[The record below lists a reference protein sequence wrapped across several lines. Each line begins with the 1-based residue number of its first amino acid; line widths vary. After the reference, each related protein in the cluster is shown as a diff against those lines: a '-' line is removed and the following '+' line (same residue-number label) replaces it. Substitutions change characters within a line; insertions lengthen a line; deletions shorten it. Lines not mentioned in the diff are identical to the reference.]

1 MVKSRSGRS
10 KKRRFTGNRY
20 TIRATINEKDETSE
34 LISTESASAKKLESS
49 HTSLEIFSERLFET
63 SKDNRIVSWTTLISF
78 FAIVCCPD
86 CYSQGLELIED
97 SVSGLCSHMNLKCK
111 NCSFFK
117 GFPTTEKMKG
127 SCLINSSI
135 VLGLRILG
143 KGFSAGKK
151 LCAFLGLPFLS
162 KLAFRNQERKLLKA
176 TKRVAQENINAALS
190 EIKGSNSFTKCGISI
205 DGTWQRR
212 GYSSLNGCVSA
223 ISVDTG
229 KNLDIEVMTQYCHI
243 CAKGNSQSSKH
254 VCSNYKGSAGN
265 MEVVGAYRI
274 FERSNVRNVEYNE
287 YYGDGDSKGYE
298 SVKNFYGI
306 NTVTKLECIGHVQK
320 RVGGGCVN
328 YKKKTTKG
336 LGGKNKLTD
345 KLIDRIQNYYG
356 IAIRNNVGNLQKMMS
371 SVIAAF
377 FHCVSGKN
385 NSLHGQ
391 CPKGSESW
399 CRYQRAKAA
408 GSPLKE
414 IEQGLPNKIINQ
426 IKPTYLKL
434 GNETLLKKCLHGKTQ
449 ICNESYNN
457 ILWNIV
463 PKNIFIGLETFR
475 LGALLAL
482 ILYNS
487 GYAGILSVIRNVNGS
502 LPESVAQELLKF
514 DKQRISTSLRHSLP
528 IAKLSRKKKRKA
540 ARKTKSTKDEKTE
553 GLVYSYGG
561 F

>member
-1 MVKSRSGRS
+1 MAKSRSGRS

-20 TIRATINEKDETSE
+20 TIRATINENDETSE
-34 LISTESASAKKLESS
+34 LNSTESASAKKLESS
-49 HTSLEIFSERLFET
+49 HTSLEIFSESLFET
-63 SKDNRIVSWTTLISF
+63 SKDNIIVSWTTLISF

-97 SVSGLCSHMNLKCK
+97 SISGLCSHMNLKCK

-135 VLGLRILG
+135 VLGLRIIG

-162 KLAFRNQERKLLKA
+162 KLAFRNQERKQLKA
-176 TKRVAQENINAALS
+176 TERVAQENINAALT

-229 KNLDIEVMTQYCHI
+229 KILDIEVMTQYCHI

-274 FERSNVRNVEYNE
+274 FERSNVRNVQYNE
-287 YYGDGDSKGYE
+287 YYGDRDSKGNE

-320 RVGGGCVN
+320 RVGGRLHQL
-328 YKKKTTKG
+328 KKRRK
-336 LGGKNKLTD
+336 
-345 KLIDRIQNYYG
+345 
-356 IAIRNNVGNLQKMMS
+356 
-371 SVIAAF
+371 
-377 FHCVSGKN
+377 
-385 NSLHGQ
+385 
-391 CPKGSESW
+391 CPEGSESW

-434 GNETLLKKCLHGKTQ
+434 CNETLLKKCLH
-449 ICNESYNN
+449 
-457 ILWNIV
+457 
-463 PKNIFIGLETFR
+463 
-475 LGALLAL
+475 AL

-514 DKQRISTSLRHSLP
+514 DKQRTSTSLRHSLP
-528 IAKLSRKKKRKA
+528 IAKLSRKKKKEKQLGKQKVLRMKKQKA
-540 ARKTKSTKDEKTE
+540 
-553 GLVYSYGG
+553 
-561 F
+561 

>member
-1 MVKSRSGRS
+1 MAKSRSGRS

-20 TIRATINEKDETSE
+20 TIRATINENDETSE
-34 LISTESASAKKLESS
+34 LNSTESASAKKLESS

-135 VLGLRILG
+135 VLGLRIIG

-162 KLAFRNQERKLLKA
+162 KLAFRIQERKLLKA
-176 TKRVAQENINAALS
+176 TERVAQENINAALS

-229 KNLDIEVMTQYCHI
+229 KILDIEVMTQYCHI

-274 FERSNVRNVEYNE
+274 FERSNVRNVQYNE

-320 RVGGGCVN
+320 RVDLRFRQI
-328 YKKKTTKG
+328 KKKKKG

-391 CPKGSESW
+391 CPEGSESW

-434 GNETLLKKCLHGKTQ
+434 CNETLLKKCLHGKTQ
-449 ICNESYNN
+449 NCNESYNN

-528 IAKLSRKKKRKA
+528 IAKLSRKKKEKQLEKQKVLRMKKQKA
-540 ARKTKSTKDEKTE
+540 
-553 GLVYSYGG
+553 
-561 F
+561 

>member
-1 MVKSRSGRS
+1 MAKSRSGRS

-20 TIRATINEKDETSE
+20 TIRATINENDETSE
-34 LISTESASAKKLESS
+34 LNSTESASAKKLESS

-63 SKDNRIVSWTTLISF
+63 SKYNRIVSWTILISF

-127 SCLINSSI
+127 SCLIKSSI
-135 VLGLRILG
+135 VLGLKIIG

-162 KLAFRNQERKLLKA
+162 KLAFRNQERKLSKA
-176 TKRVAQENINAALS
+176 TERVAQENINAALS
-190 EIKGSNSFTKCGISI
+190 EIKCSNSFTKCGISI

-229 KNLDIEVMTQYCHI
+229 KILDIEVMTQYCHI

-274 FERSNVRNVEYNE
+274 FERSNVRNVQYNE

-328 YKKKTTKG
+328 
-336 LGGKNKLTD
+336 
-345 KLIDRIQNYYG
+345 
-356 IAIRNNVGNLQKMMS
+356 
-371 SVIAAF
+371 
-377 FHCVSGKN
+377 
-385 NSLHGQ
+385 
-391 CPKGSESW
+391 
-399 CRYQRAKAA
+399 
-408 GSPLKE
+408 
-414 IEQGLPNKIINQ
+414 
-426 IKPTYLKL
+426 
-434 GNETLLKKCLHGKTQ
+434 
-449 ICNESYNN
+449 
-457 ILWNIV
+457 
-463 PKNIFIGLETFR
+463 
-475 LGALLAL
+475 
-482 ILYNS
+482 
-487 GYAGILSVIRNVNGS
+487 
-502 LPESVAQELLKF
+502 
-514 DKQRISTSLRHSLP
+514 
-528 IAKLSRKKKRKA
+528 
-540 ARKTKSTKDEKTE
+540 
-553 GLVYSYGG
+553 
-561 F
+561 